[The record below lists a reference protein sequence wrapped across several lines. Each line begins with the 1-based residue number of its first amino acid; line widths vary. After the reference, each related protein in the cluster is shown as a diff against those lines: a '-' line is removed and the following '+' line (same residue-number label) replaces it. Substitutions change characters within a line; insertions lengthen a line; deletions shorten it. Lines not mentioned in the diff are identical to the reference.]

1 MSMRCP
7 VCEAELDFE
16 PWRGDS
22 ASFEI
27 CPSCSIQFGYNDAR
41 PDIRSSIH
49 STWREEWLAN
59 GRRPF
64 KGERWHEV
72 SKSVVSRVVAQAGPK
87 TITLYRPVG
96 PAELALI
103 RESAWR
109 EFPPRLPEQPIFYP
123 VLDVE
128 YATQIARDWNAKR
141 DGGGYVIQF
150 RVRADFIGRYAVQ
163 TVGSK
168 MHRELWVP
176 AEDLAEF
183 NRNIVGEIVI
193 IAEFRG
199 DPAADLGR
207 QEPGNRP
214 DRDHA

>member
-7 VCEAELDFE
+7 VCDAELDFE

-41 PDIRSSIH
+41 PDIRSGIH
-49 STWREEWLAN
+49 SAWRKEWLAN

-64 KGERWHEV
+64 KGEQWREV
-72 SKSVVSRVVAQAGPK
+72 SKRVGLQVQSGPK

-103 RESAWR
+103 RASGWR
-109 EFPPRLPEQPIFYP
+109 EFPPRLPDQSIFYP
-123 VLDVE
+123 VLDEE

-141 DGGGYVIQF
+141 DGGGYVMTF
-150 RVRADFIGRYAVQ
+150 RVRADFISRYAVR
-163 TVGSK
+163 TVGSE

-183 NRNIVGEIVI
+183 NRNIVGEIVV

-199 DPAADLGR
+199 DPSGELGR
-207 QEPGNRP
+207 Q
-214 DRDHA
+214 